1 MSDGTVD
8 FSLYNSWKSKNF
20 FSTSESTASS
30 TLWDDQN
37 NTYANI
43 NFDAL
48 ISDSNKK
55 PPLPV
60 VYIDCGGSG
69 FTKAV
74 YEAVGANPTEYTGC
88 TFNYFD
94 PNSTKSSAV
103 STGELSVQ
111 IQGTSSTGYRSKNLE
126 IIFRELIRVYLSL
139 VNSSKIFIIFICF
152 VSSNESRNWVFLIL
166 SR

>member
-1 MSDGTVD
+1 MVLLIFHYIILGKQRI
-8 FSLYNSWKSKNF
+8 SLVFTEN
-20 FSTSESTASS
+20 TSSS

-60 VYIDCGGSG
+60 VYIYCGGSG

-74 YEAVGANPTEYTGC
+74 YEAIGANPTEYSGC
-88 TFNYFD
+88 TFNYYD
-94 PNSTKSSAV
+94 PNSTKGSAV
-103 STGELSVQ
+103 STV
-111 IQGTSSTGYRSKNLE
+111 N
-126 IIFRELIRVYLSL
+126 IFN
-139 VNSSKIFIIFICF
+139 NSRYFINRI
-152 VSSNESRNWVFLIL
+152 
-166 SR
+166 